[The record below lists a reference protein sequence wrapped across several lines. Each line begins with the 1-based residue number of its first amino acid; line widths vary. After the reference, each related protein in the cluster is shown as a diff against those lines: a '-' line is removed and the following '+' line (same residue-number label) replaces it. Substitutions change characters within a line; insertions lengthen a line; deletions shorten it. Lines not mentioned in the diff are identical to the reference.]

1 MVVFPVAALVIAYFL
16 VINITSSKNTG
27 GGSHRLL
34 EVYHYEGGKMSLR
47 STLIEPLASA
57 ITIGLGGSAGFEG
70 PSLLLGGGL
79 GSYIGQKL
87 DLSTD
92 ELSTML
98 ICGARVMV
106 SDLLR
111 EDSLTLNADMNF
123 REALKMVSKNP
134 FSEYPV
140 VSEGILVSSITL
152 EDILFNLDNARSLK
166 ELDSEPFIA
175 QINDS
180 LISLVESLS
189 EGEYDCCLLYTSP
202 SPRDRS

>member
-1 MVVFPVAALVIAYFL
+1 
-16 VINITSSKNTG
+16 
-27 GGSHRLL
+27 
-34 EVYHYEGGKMSLR
+34 
-47 STLIEPLASA
+47 
-57 ITIGLGGSAGFEG
+57 
-70 PSLLLGGGL
+70 
-79 GSYIGQKL
+79 
-87 DLSTD
+87 
-92 ELSTML
+92 
-98 ICGARVMV
+98 MV

-189 EGEYDCCLLYTSP
+189 EGEYDCVFVVDDVSSMRYKGFISETDIRLKLMELLNKTLT
-202 SPRDRS
+202 